1 MFNIK
6 NGAKM
11 KVSTYN
17 EGGGVWSINAKTTK
31 QMVCELRG
39 MSSVLS
45 KLKMLYTTSHSVRI
59 IPTENFNYQ
68 IDVIIRDGGPTETS
82 VRIINSK
89 TEPVHQEFAATT
101 ISAKNF
107 SATIDVQCGGSW
119 TVVDTD
125 STSSLIIESNGSS
138 INISSPYGEDITG
151 RVINI
156 ADSTGEVHT
165 ITI

>member
-1 MFNIK
+1 
-6 NGAKM
+6 M

-17 EGGGVWSINAKTTK
+17 EGGGVCSINAQTTK
-31 QMVCELRG
+31 QIVCELRG
-39 MSSVLS
+39 VSSVLS
-45 KLKMLYTTSHSVRI
+45 KLKMVYTTSHSVRI
-59 IPTENFNYQ
+59 IPTEDFNYQ
-68 IDVIIRDGGPTETS
+68 VDAIIRDGGQTVK

-89 TEPVHQEFAATT
+89 AEPVQQEFVATA
-101 ISAKNF
+101 ISTKNF
-107 SATIDVQCGGSW
+107 SATIDVQYSGSW

-125 STSSLIIESNGSS
+125 STSSLIIESNGSN

-156 ADSTGEVHT
+156 ADSTGEVHA